1 MRTDGTINP
10 QAYTKVQYTQFKQSK
25 ILIFFRELFI
35 YLVIPFIYPLTLL
48 SKMSDYFFRT
58 TSEALSLI
66 PFLFGVIIR
75 EAYYRTVLK
84 SCGHNLVVSLGTVF
98 HYQDI
103 SVGENV
109 LIGIHSTVHHCDIG
123 NDVLIG
129 DGCRLLSGSRQHDFN
144 RVDIPIAMQNGL
156 MKKIRIGNDVWIG
169 SNSVV
174 MEDIEDG
181 CIIGS
186 GSVVNKRMGRYS
198 IVAGNPARVLRK
210 RM

>member
-1 MRTDGTINP
+1 
-10 QAYTKVQYTQFKQSK
+10 
-25 ILIFFRELFI
+25 
-35 YLVIPFIYPLTLL
+35 
-48 SKMSDYFFRT
+48 
-58 TSEALSLI
+58 
-66 PFLFGVIIR
+66 
-75 EAYYRTVLK
+75 
-84 SCGHNLVVSLGTVF
+84 
-98 HYQDI
+98 
-103 SVGENV
+103 
-109 LIGIHSTVHHCDIG
+109 
-123 NDVLIG
+123 
-129 DGCRLLSGSRQHDFN
+129 
-144 RVDIPIAMQNGL
+144 MQNGL